1 MVGPRRPECRDMSLS
16 RGAGAYVTYDID
28 ESDSLFAGPF
38 YNTVGCN
45 YPKLIKRWIY

>member
-28 ESDSLFAGPF
+28 ESDRVCLLVHF
-38 YNTVGCN
+38 T
-45 YPKLIKRWIY
+45 IR